1 MAIILEVGV
10 NTYVT
15 LEEANS
21 ILEAVFDNE
30 EWKLLTDEQKKACLV
45 NATNKINLLAVKGSK
60 LDTEQALIFPRNW
73 ENAVSDK
80 VKMAQCYE
88 ALEICRYNYK
98 REREM
103 NSGIVSR
110 SMESVSV
117 TYAKQ
122 SNNQKGLYSKD
133 SFNFL
138 REYLILTYSRC

>member
-1 MAIILEVGV
+1 MAITLEVGV

-21 ILEAVFDNE
+21 ILEAVFDNQ
-30 EWKLLTDEQKKACLV
+30 EWQSLTDEQKKVCLV
-45 NATNKINLLAVKGSK
+45 NATNKINLLAVKGEK
-60 LDTEQALIFPRNW
+60 LDSSQELLFPRNW
-73 ENAVSDK
+73 ENTVSDK

-103 NSGIVSR
+103 SSGVVSR
-110 SMESVSV
+110 SMENVSV

-122 SNNQKGLYSKD
+122 ANNQKGLYSKD

>member
-1 MAIILEVGV
+1 ML
-10 NTYVT
+10 
-15 LEEANS
+15 
-21 ILEAVFDNE
+21 
-30 EWKLLTDEQKKACLV
+30 
-45 NATNKINLLAVKGSK
+45 
-60 LDTEQALIFPRNW
+60 FPRNW
-73 ENAVSDK
+73 ENTVSDK

-110 SMESVSV
+110 SMENVSV

-122 SNNQKGLYSKD
+122 ANNQRGLYSKD

-138 REYLILTYSRC
+138 KEYLILTYSRC